1 MTHFIKPEYL
11 VSLYLILND
20 KEEVTLRELGDY
32 VGKLNDELRE
42 RKIEAVFLFS
52 DKYVGEMLS
61 VYKDYFAYNGTYEDG
76 ATHYCTYW
84 VKRKVSNEVLSEK
97 FTAYLSND
105 VLKVASD
112 LNEKESIMSTEEKME
127 VMKAYTEGKL
137 IQSKAVIGEHWCD
150 DTKPT
155 WDWNH
160 FEYRIK
166 PESKYRPY
174 KSQEEL
180 LTDFCVKN
188 ENEKIASIF
197 GGLWLKDKE
206 TGAEYLVNAL
216 NGVGSF
222 DIKLSETWFTYEQA
236 FEKFVYLNDT
246 PFGIKE

>member
-32 VGKLNDELRE
+32 VGKLNEELRE

-61 VYKDYFAYNGTYEDG
+61 VYKDYFAYNGIYEDG

-127 VMKAYTEGKL
+127 VMKAYTEGKS

-150 DTKPT
+150 DIKPT

-174 KSQEEL
+174 KDVNEMLDDINKCLETIQHPVLGGIWLNHTNRGLMIPINGIDKSDNKIL
-180 LTDFCVKN
+180 LGDNWYRFN
-188 ENEKIASIF
+188 EAFLNYA
-197 GGLWLKDKE
+197 
-206 TGAEYLVNAL
+206 YL
-216 NGVGSF
+216 NG
-222 DIKLSETWFTYEQA
+222 K
-236 FEKFVYLNDT
+236 